1 MGDPSIML
9 EWGKLLSSARRKDLS
24 DRADPVPLNAAG
36 TRTEIERDYDRILF
50 STPVRRLA
58 DKTQVFPLDKNDSV
72 RNRLTHSHEVSNLA
86 RSIGV
91 ALVYDDKS
99 KFPKD
104 DQAKRDLPSML
115 AAIGLAHDLGN
126 PPFGHQGEK
135 AISSWFKDN
144 AATALDLEGTEGVSA
159 LEIQRMKL
167 DYLNFEG
174 NAQTFRILTKLQILN
189 DEFGLNVCCGTLA
202 ALMKYPVTSE
212 LISDD
217 NKATKKFGCFHSE
230 LVCLDEVFRET
241 GLIKGVR
248 HPLAYIMEACDDIAY
263 SVLDAEDAVKKGLV
277 SFSDIISYLIATY
290 PEDRMIREIVEKAEK
305 RHIVHRGHNLSPAE
319 LNDISTQMFRVFA
332 IGAMISAVIVA
343 LEENYDSIMNG
354 KFNGD
359 LIGSSA
365 AKLACK
371 GLKDFS
377 FKHAFIHRSV
387 LAIELQGYNVIHSL
401 MDMMWGAIAARGD
414 PLVVDARDSEA
425 NVFQRYVYNRI
436 SENYR
441 RIFES
446 KNNHLPLNYKRS
458 QLLADMISGMT
469 DSYAVS
475 LEQELKGLCSTN
487 G

>member
-1 MGDPSIML
+1 ML
-9 EWGKLLSSARRKDLS
+9 EWKKLLSSARRKDLS
-24 DRADPVPLNAAG
+24 NKGDPVPLNAAG

-86 RSIGV
+86 RSIGF
-91 ALVYDDKS
+91 ALVYDDKNNI
-99 KFPKD
+99 PKN
-104 DQAKRDLPSML
+104 DQTKRDLPSML

-135 AISSWFKDN
+135 AISSWFTKN
-144 AATALDLEGTEGVSA
+144 AKTALNFGRVKGVRKV
-159 LEIQRMKL
+159 EIERMKS

-212 LISDD
+212 LVSNDS
-217 NKATKKFGCFHSE
+217 KATKKFGCFHSE
-230 LVCLDEVFRET
+230 LVCLEEVFKET
-241 GLIKGVR
+241 GLARGIR

-277 SFSDIISYLIATY
+277 SYTDILSYLKATY
-290 PEDRMIREIVEKAEK
+290 PDDKMIKKIVEKADE
-305 RHIVHRGHNLSPAE
+305 RHVIHRTHNLSPAE

-332 IGAMISAVIVA
+332 IGEMIRAAISAFDD
-343 LEENYDSIMNG
+343 NYNLIMNG
-354 KFNGD
+354 KFDGD
-359 LIGSSA
+359 LIGSST

-377 FKHAFIHRSV
+377 YKHAFIHRSV
-387 LAIELQGYNVIHSL
+387 LAVELQGYNVIHSL
-401 MDMMWGAIAARGD
+401 MDMMWDSIAARGD
-414 PLVVDARDSEA
+414 PLTVDARDSTA
-425 NVFQRYVYNRI
+425 DVFQRYVYNRI

-441 RIFES
+441 RIFEDKS
-446 KNNHLPLNYKRS
+446 NCLPLNYKRS

-475 LEQELKGLCSTN
+475 LEQELTALRSIKD
-487 G
+487 

>member
-1 MGDPSIML
+1 ML
-9 EWGKLLSSARRKDLS
+9 EWEKLLSSARRKDLS
-24 DRADPVPLNAAG
+24 DRADPLPLNAAG
-36 TRTEIERDYDRILF
+36 ARTEIERDYDRILF

-91 ALVYDDKS
+91 ALVYDGKS
-99 KFPKD
+99 KIPKD

-135 AISSWFKDN
+135 AIGSWFKEN
-144 AATALDLEGTEGVSA
+144 AAMALDFESTEGVGTI
-159 LEIQRMKL
+159 EMQRMKS

-212 LISDD
+212 LVSDKS
-217 NKATKKFGCFHSE
+217 KATKKFGCFHSE
-230 LVCLDEVFRET
+230 LVCLDEVFNVT

-248 HPLAYIMEACDDIAY
+248 HPLAYIMEASDDIAY

-277 SFSDIISYLIATY
+277 SYSDIISYLTATY
-290 PEDRMIREIVEKAEK
+290 PEDKMIKEIVDKAEK
-305 RHIVHRGHNLSPAE
+305 RHIVHRDHNLSPAE

-332 IGAMISAVIVA
+332 IGAMISAVIA
-343 LEENYDSIMNG
+343 AFEENYDSIMNG
-354 KFNGD
+354 KFDGD
-359 LIGSSA
+359 LIGSST

-377 FKHAFIHRSV
+377 FKHAFVHRSV
-387 LAIELQGYNVIHSL
+387 LAIELQGYNVIQSL
-401 MDMMWGAIAARGD
+401 MDMMWDAIAARGD
-414 PLVVDARDSEA
+414 PLVVVGRDSEA
-425 NVFQRYVYNRI
+425 NVFQRYVYNRL

-441 RIFES
+441 RIFEDR
-446 KNNHLPLNYKRS
+446 NNHLPLNYKRS

-475 LEQELKGLCSTN
+475 LQQELKGLCSTN